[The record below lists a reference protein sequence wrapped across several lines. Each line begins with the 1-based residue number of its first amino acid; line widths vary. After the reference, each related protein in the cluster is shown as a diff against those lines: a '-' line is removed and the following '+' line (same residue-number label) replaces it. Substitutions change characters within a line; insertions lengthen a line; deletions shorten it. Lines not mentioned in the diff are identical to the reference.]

1 MQTRLAVLAALVCGA
16 SFGCATPAEESTAK
30 APAATA
36 ADSASEPRPTGS
48 YRTGSRLPSYENKG
62 GSSSV
67 GDVSK
72 DDYADEM
79 RRGVRPTDVR

>member
-1 MQTRLAVLAALVCGA
+1 MQIRLAMLAAALCGA
-16 SFGCATPAEESTAK
+16 SYGCATPADEPAAK
-30 APAATA
+30 APAAAAPSTA
-36 ADSASEPRPTGS
+36 EQPRQAGG
-48 YRTGSRLPSYENKG
+48 YRTGSRLPSYEDRS

-79 RRGVRPTDVR
+79 RRGVTPTYGK